1 MLNIVLFGPPGAGK
15 GTQSKKLQEEYELV
29 HISTG
34 DVFRENIKNKTELGI
49 QAKQYM
55 NAGKLVPDN
64 VTIGM
69 LEKEFEKNKNSKGII
84 FDGFPRTV
92 AQAEALDQLLNK
104 YQTAISCMVELKVE
118 NEELIKRLLLRGK
131 DSGRADDKNE
141 ELIKERINEYNLKT
155 APVASYYKN
164 KGIYQAV
171 QGIGSI
177 DAIYKSIC
185 ETLQKE
191 AT

>member
-15 GTQSKKLQEEYELV
+15 GTQSKKLQEEYNLG

-34 DVFRENIKNKTELGI
+34 DIFRENIKNKTELGI
-49 QAKQYM
+49 QAQQYM

-69 LEKEFEKNKNSKGII
+69 LEKEFEKNKESKGIV

-92 AQAEALDQLLNK
+92 AQAEALDRLLSNYK
-104 YQTAISCMVELKVE
+104 KSITCMVELKVE

-131 DSGRADDKNE
+131 DSGRSDDKNE
-141 ELIKERINEYNLKT
+141 ELIRERINEYNLKT
-155 APVASYYKN
+155 APVASYYKRKN
-164 KGIYQAV
+164 TYQSV

-177 DAIYKSIC
+177 NTVFKSIC
-185 ETLQKE
+185 EALEKE
-191 AT
+191 TA